1 MAVKS
6 LIETVTVG
14 AGGAASIEFA
24 AISQDGSDLEL
35 VYSGRAALGSD
46 IRGIDIVLNSDTGA
60 NYNRLRLYGDG
71 STVSSSGPHTDNKL
85 EAGWINGAGTTA
97 NTFGSANIYISN
109 YTSSTAKSISATAI
123 TENNGTVAYQA
134 LHANTYTGT
143 VAITSMTIST
153 AGDIAEHTTASLYKI
168 KYD

>member
-24 AISQDGSDLEL
+24 AIPQDGSDLEL

-60 NYNRLRLYGDG
+60 NYNRLRVYGDG
-71 STVSSSGPHTDNKL
+71 STVSSSGPHTDNNL
-85 EAGWINGAGTTA
+85 EVGWINGAGTTA
-97 NTFGSANIYISN
+97 NTFGSAKIYISN
-109 YTSSTAKSISATAI
+109 YTSSTAKSISSDAV
-123 TENNGTVAYQA
+123 TENNGTTAYA
-134 LHANTYTGT
+134 TLFANSWSGT
-143 VAITSMTIST
+143 AAITSMTIST
-153 AGDIAEHTTASLYKI
+153 AGDIAEHSTASLYKI